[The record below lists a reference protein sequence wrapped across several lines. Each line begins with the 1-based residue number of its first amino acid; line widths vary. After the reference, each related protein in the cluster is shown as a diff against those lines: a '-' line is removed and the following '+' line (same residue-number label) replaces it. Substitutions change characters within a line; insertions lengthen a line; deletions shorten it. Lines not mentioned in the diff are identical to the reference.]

1 MLDERKRAVLRAIV
15 ADYVRSREPV
25 GSKVLV
31 ERHQLGVSPATIR
44 NDMAILEEEGYI
56 TAPHTSAGRI
66 PTDKGYR
73 LFVDHLVELRPL
85 STSERRAIQTFLA
98 EPVDLDDA
106 VERTVR
112 LLAQL
117 TKQLAVVQYPSL
129 SRSTVRHVEIV
140 CLSARRV
147 LVVVIAESGRVDQ
160 RIVEVDTEL
169 DQESLAQVRDRVN
182 RMVRGCDVAEVESRL
197 AGLADTHPEV
207 EKATLTAIAAAVAE
221 AATERREDRLVYS
234 GTANLAREW
243 DDFGNSLDRVFEA
256 LEEQMVLLRL
266 MGEVSATQDVR
277 VLIGNE
283 NVESGLTKA
292 SVVVSGYGTDELVLA
307 KLGVVGP
314 TRMDYPATMTAV
326 QAVARYLGRIVTDTG

>member
-44 NDMAILEEEGYI
+44 NDMAVLEEEGYI

-85 STSERRAIQTFLA
+85 SSSERRAIQTFLA
-98 EPVDLDDA
+98 EPTDLDDA

-117 TKQLAVVQYPSL
+117 TKQLAVVQYPTL
-129 SRSTVRHVEIV
+129 GRSTVRHVEIV
-140 CLSARRV
+140 GLSGLRI
-147 LVVVIAESGRVDQ
+147 LVVVIADSGRVDQ
-160 RIVEVDTEL
+160 RILEVEHDVDHET
-169 DQESLAQVRDRVN
+169 LAEFRERVN
-182 RMVRGCDVAEVESRL
+182 RAVSGAEMSQVPSRL
-197 AGLADTHPEV
+197 VGFAEGLPEV
-207 EKATLTAIAAAVAE
+207 ARAAALGIAAAVAE
-221 AATERREDRLVYS
+221 AATERREHRVVYA

-243 DDFGNSLDRVFEA
+243 DDFGNSLDLVFEA

-266 MGEVSATQDVR
+266 LGEATATRDLKVS
-277 VLIGNE
+277 IGTE
-283 NVESGLTKA
+283 NAASGLTNA
-292 SVVVSGYGTDELVLA
+292 SVVISGYGSDDRVLA

-314 TRMDYPATMTAV
+314 TRMDYPATMSAV
-326 QAVARYLGRIVTDTG
+326 QAVARYLGRIVSETT

>member
-56 TAPHTSAGRI
+56 AAPHTSAGRI

-73 LFVDHLVELRPL
+73 LFVDQLVELRPL
-85 STSERRAIQTFLA
+85 SPSERRAIQTFLA

-129 SRSTVRHVEIV
+129 SRSTVRHVEVV

-160 RIVEVDTEL
+160 RIADVDTEL
-169 DQESLAQVRDRVN
+169 DQETLAEVRDRIN
-182 RMVRGCDVAEVESRL
+182 RLLVGCDVSEVAQRL
-197 AGLADTHPEV
+197 TGFADVHPEV
-207 EKATLTAIAAAVAE
+207 EQATLTAIAAAVAE
-221 AATERREDRLVYS
+221 AATERREDRVVYS

-266 MGEVSATQDVR
+266 MGEVSATRDVR

-283 NVESGLTKA
+283 NVDSGLTNA
-292 SVVVSGYGTDELVLA
+292 SVVVSGYGTDDLVLA

-314 TRMDYPATMTAV
+314 TRMDYPAAMTAV
-326 QAVARYLGRIVTDTG
+326 QAVARYLGRIVTDAG

>member
-44 NDMAILEEEGYI
+44 NDMAVLEEEGYI

-85 STSERRAIQTFLA
+85 SPSERRAIQTFLA
-98 EPVDLDDA
+98 EPTDLDDA

-129 SRSTVRHVEIV
+129 GRSTVRHVEIV
-140 CLSARRV
+140 GLSGRRI
-147 LVVVIAESGRVDQ
+147 LVVVIADSGRVDQ
-160 RIVEVDTEL
+160 RILEVDRDIDHEL
-169 DQESLAQVRDRVN
+169 LAEFRERVN
-182 RMVRGCDVAEVESRL
+182 RTVSGAEMSQVAGRL
-197 AGLADTHPEV
+197 AEFADGMSED
-207 EKATLTAIAAAVAE
+207 ARTAALGIAAAVAE
-221 AATERREDRLVYS
+221 AATDRREDRVVYA

-243 DDFGNSLDRVFEA
+243 DDFGSSLDLVFEA

-266 MGEVSATQDVR
+266 LGEATATRDLKVR
-277 VLIGNE
+277 IGTE
-283 NVESGLTKA
+283 NAASGLTNA
-292 SVVVSGYGTDELVLA
+292 SVVISGYGSDDRVLA

-314 TRMDYPATMTAV
+314 TRMDYPATMSAV
-326 QAVARYLGRIVTDTG
+326 QAVARYLGRIVSDTT

>member
-1 MLDERKRAVLRAIV
+1 MLDERKRSVLRAIV

-25 GSKVLV
+25 GSKMLV

-44 NDMAILEEEGYI
+44 NDMAALEEEGYI

-85 STSERRAIQTFLA
+85 SAAQRHAIQAFLA

-129 SRSTVRHVEIV
+129 GRSTVRHVEVV
-140 CLSARRV
+140 CLSARRI

-160 RIVEVDTEL
+160 RIAEVDSVL
-169 DQESLAQVRDRVN
+169 DQETLSEVQERIN
-182 RMVRGCDVAEVESRL
+182 RLLVGCDVADVADRL
-197 AGLADTHPEV
+197 TGFADSFPNV
-207 EKATLTAIAAAVAE
+207 APGALNSLAAAVAE
-221 AATERREDRLVYS
+221 AATERREDRVVYS

-243 DDFGNSLDRVFEA
+243 DDFGNSLDRVFDA

-266 MGEVSATQDVR
+266 MGESTASRDVR
-277 VLIGNE
+277 VVIGNE
-283 NVESGLTKA
+283 NTESGLTKA
-292 SVVVSGYGTDELVLA
+292 SVVVSGYGGEDQVLA
-307 KLGVVGP
+307 RLGVVGP
-314 TRMDYPATMTAV
+314 TRMDYPAAMTSV
-326 QAVARYLGRIVTDTG
+326 QAVARYLGRIVSDTG